1 MHSSLVA
8 QKERNEKRDTHR
20 KINHIFASAI
30 SSDDNALAAIFADFF
45 HIISVAVVLVHSF
58 EGISAFFLRVSLAIV
73 AQIIINNKIKCRR
86 NLIVRKIAMLHIAH
100 FIYLRSIFDG
110 FPCEITKCACR
121 NALNCHVDT
130 HAKHNRAA
138 EHTKESQ
145 TNETIQNYKN
155 WSGLRSEGAVTVAT
169 RDGNARNG
177 K

>member
-1 MHSSLVA
+1 M
-8 QKERNEKRDTHR
+8 
-20 KINHIFASAI
+20 
-30 SSDDNALAAIFADFF
+30 
-45 HIISVAVVLVHSF
+45 
-58 EGISAFFLRVSLAIV
+58 SLAIV

-155 WSGLRSEGAVTVAT
+155 WSILRSEGALSLWRRETAT
-169 RDGNARNG
+169 HEMANDARMWRSSLVQWRRKSISNEMHATCG
-177 K
+177 MCDMRR